1 MRDRLLKAKQMGSVV
16 CLSRKEIDDGRE
28 LGEVVSVGSSW
39 FLLRIIDDSI
49 RYDGFGVMRIA
60 DLSRLD
66 LPHRFADFVAQAL
79 QLRAATPPAPPL
91 LDLETPEQLLASACE
106 AARLISIHWEAV
118 APDECSVGTLDS
130 IDGPEFSFK
139 EVSPAAKWLRDPA
152 MHEFRHLT
160 RVDLLRG
167 YEEAL
172 ADVLFDSG
180 T

>member
-1 MRDRLLKAKQMGSVV
+1 MRDRLLEAQATGSVV
-16 CLSRKEIDDGRE
+16 CLSRSKLDEGRE
-28 LGEVVSVGSSW
+28 LGEIVSVGSSW

-49 RYDGFGVMRIA
+49 RYDGFGAMRID

-66 LPHRFADFVAQAL
+66 HPHRYAEFVTQAL
-79 QLRAATPPAPPL
+79 RLRAGTPPPPPRL
-91 LDLETPEQLLASACE
+91 ELDSAEQLIVSACK

-118 APDECSVGTLDS
+118 APDECSVGSLDLV
-130 IDGPEFSFK
+130 DRLEFSFK

-152 MHEFRHLT
+152 LHEFRHLT

-172 ADVLFDSG
+172 ADVLFDPG